1 MGSWHANPLIQH
13 ANNPLIQSAK
23 KGDSRLLGEKVVL
36 LVLKD
41 DIAKWVEKL
50 GRQAKMSDEEVIEG
64 ALYLLRIAT
73 STELGQ
79 YYVAQ
84 ALKASGFFMDATDKN
99 KIKGWGGH

>member
-1 MGSWHANPLIQH
+1 VQ
-13 ANNPLIQSAK
+13 K
-23 KGDSRLLGEKVVL
+23 RGDSRLLGEKVVL

-64 ALYLLRIAT
+64 ALYLLRVAT
-73 STELGQ
+73 STELGR

-99 KIKGWGGH
+99 KMKGWGGH